1 MINFKNNSVN
11 SLKEYWA
18 QRNKKKWKGSQIHV
32 SVKEYKRVTQRN
44 PSDELRMQRMERNQ
58 KFCDARIKKK
68 GDLIINIWEYVIKLF
83 YEKTKIFSSR
93 FSVFFVK

>member
-1 MINFKNNSVN
+1 MITR
-11 SLKEYWA
+11 LKET
-18 QRNKKKWKGSQIHV
+18 RKKWKDSQLHI
-32 SVKEYKRVTQRN
+32 SVKEYKRVTQRKT
-44 PSDELRMQRMERNQ
+44 SDELRMQGMERNQ

-83 YEKTKIFSSR
+83 YEKTKILSSH